1 MSFLYKSASGRE
13 VSHISYSA
21 LSDYTYCRQLF
32 YLSRIAGYKDK
43 DKRAAFEFGKC
54 VEDAIQF
61 FHANGCKPGDTTDE
75 FKRLW
80 LKWEAIPLVFT
91 AQEGSWKDLY
101 KIGSELARLYEA
113 LLPTLPIRNP
123 KFQLNYEKE
132 LWPGSNLSDLK
143 FTSFVDMLVTAGD
156 GGRILVDIKTA
167 KAPLS
172 LTPNL
177 LAMDPQLK
185 DYAWATGV
193 KEVGF
198 LWLIKARP
206 DSFKKGDAV
215 TLLEDTQDWKAGQ
228 TLSVV
233 KFSAPKS
240 AVEAAEGVK
249 AAPEVPWLMYLGTD
263 ETVRIMDEELDKIS
277 GKGATEKKD
286 QLVAQFLADGRL
298 CSVQRESVTKT
309 QIQFVRATI
318 PEQDLPEVGQDIGD
332 KTLRVKKSY
341 EENYWPK
348 DGGVRFP
355 NQKCSFCRMRGLCLK
370 QPDLVE
376 QLLVKIGPAVKDD
389 DWLTELEAGE
399 EE

>member
-1 MSFLYKSASGRE
+1 MSILYKSASGRDIQH
-13 VSHISYSA
+13 VSYSA

-54 VEDAIQF
+54 IEDAIQF
-61 FHANGCKPGDTTDE
+61 FHANGCKAGDSTDE

-80 LKWEAIPLVFT
+80 LKWESQPLVFT
-91 AQEGSWKDLY
+91 TQEGSWKDLY
-101 KIGSELARLYEA
+101 KVGSELTRLYEVR
-113 LLPTLPIRNP
+113 LPSLPIRNP

-132 LWPGSNLSDLK
+132 LWPGSDLADLK
-143 FTSFVDMLVTAGD
+143 FTSFVDMLVTAENGE
-156 GGRILVDIKTA
+156 RILIDIKSA

-177 LAMDPQLK
+177 LSMDPQLK

-198 LWLIKARP
+198 LWLVKARP
-206 DSFKKGDAV
+206 DSFKKGDNV
-215 TLLEDTQDWKAGQ
+215 TLLEDFGDWKAG
-228 TLSVV
+228 LSLVIV
-233 KFSAPKS
+233 G
-240 AVEAAEGVK
+240 AVGGEEGTEPVFNVGL
-249 AAPEVPWLMYLGTD
+249 E
-263 ETVRIMDEELDKIS
+263 ETVQLMDKELDLIS
-277 GKGATEKKD
+277 GKGSKEKKD
-286 QLVAQFLADGRL
+286 LVFQSYAAAGKIITVSRSAL
-298 CSVQRESVTKT
+298 TKT

-318 PEQDLPEVGQDIGD
+318 PDQDLPEIGDDIGE
-332 KTLRVKKSY
+332 KTLRIKKSY
-341 EENYWPK
+341 EDGRWPR

-355 NQKCSFCRMRGLCLK
+355 NQKCSFCRMRGICLK

-389 DWLTELEAGE
+389 DWLTELEAGGE
-399 EE
+399 E

>member
-1 MSFLYKSASGRE
+1 MSFLYVSASGRE

-21 LSDYTYCRQLF
+21 LSDYNYCRQLF

-54 VEDAIQF
+54 IEDAIQF

-80 LKWEAIPLVFT
+80 LKWESIPLVFT
-91 AQEGSWKDLY
+91 AQEGCWKDLY
-101 KIGSELARLYEA
+101 KVGSELARLYEV

-132 LWPGSNLSDLK
+132 LWPGSDLADLK
-143 FTSFVDMLVTAGD
+143 FTSFVDMLVTAED

-167 KAPLS
+167 KTPLS

-177 LAMDPQLK
+177 LTMDPQLK

-198 LWLIKARP
+198 LWLVKARP
-206 DSFKKGDAV
+206 DSFKKGDKV
-215 TLLEDTQDWKAGQ
+215 TLLEDLGSWKAGQ
-228 TLSVV
+228 SVV
-233 KFSAPKS
+233 VVKYIDPSVADPMGGPK
-240 AVEAAEGVK
+240 ALV
-249 AAPEVPWLMYLGTD
+249 GT
-263 ETVRIMDEELDKIS
+263 EESVRIMDEQLDAIS
-277 GKGATEKKD
+277 GKGSSEKKAQV
-286 QLVAQFLADGRL
+286 QLDFLSDERIAFATRDL
-298 CSVQRESVTKT
+298 LTKT
-309 QIQFVRATI
+309 QIQFVRASI
-318 PEQDLPEVGQDIGD
+318 PEEDLPEVGQDIGD

-341 EENYWPK
+341 EDKSWPK

-376 QLLVKIGPAVKDD
+376 QLLVKIGPAVKED
-389 DWLTELEAGE
+389 DWLTELEAGDE
-399 EE
+399 E

>member
-1 MSFLYKSASGRE
+1 MSFLYVSASGRE

-21 LSDYTYCRQLF
+21 LSDYNYCRQLF

-54 VEDAIQF
+54 IEDAIQF

-80 LKWEAIPLVFT
+80 LKWESIPLVFT
-91 AQEGSWKDLY
+91 AQEGCWKDLY
-101 KIGSELARLYEA
+101 KVGSELARLYEV

-132 LWPGSNLSDLK
+132 LWPGSDLADLK
-143 FTSFVDMLVTAGD
+143 FTSFVDMLVTAED

-167 KAPLS
+167 KTPLS

-177 LAMDPQLK
+177 LTMDPQLK

-198 LWLIKARP
+198 LWLVKARP
-206 DSFKKGDAV
+206 DSFKKGDKV
-215 TLLEDTQDWKAGQ
+215 TLLEDLGSWKAGQ
-228 TLSVV
+228 SVV
-233 KFSAPKS
+233 VVKYIDPSVADPMEGPK
-240 AVEAAEGVK
+240 ALV
-249 AAPEVPWLMYLGTD
+249 GT
-263 ETVRIMDEELDKIS
+263 EESVRIMDEQLDAIS
-277 GKGATEKKD
+277 GKGSSEKKAQV
-286 QLVAQFLADGRL
+286 QLDFLSDERIAFATRDL
-298 CSVQRESVTKT
+298 LTKT
-309 QIQFVRATI
+309 QIQFVRASI
-318 PEQDLPEVGQDIGD
+318 PEEDLPEVGQDIGD

-341 EENYWPK
+341 EDKSWPK

-376 QLLVKIGPAVKDD
+376 QLLVKIGPAVKED
-389 DWLTELEAGE
+389 DWLTELEAGDE
-399 EE
+399 E